1 MFDSK
6 EQLLEKIQLGEDSS
20 LELKAL
26 RFRGDRV
33 DGPRREDLA
42 DELAALANSH
52 DAVMVLGVDDKT
64 REIEGIALERL
75 DMVETWIRDICQ
87 DLVVPPL
94 MVTLIRLR
102 LPGSDGIDRAVMK
115 IDVPRSLFVH
125 KSPGGYFRRA
135 DSSKREMQPDFLA
148 RLFQQRSQSRI
159 IRFDEQCIPDA
170 SLEDLDVDLCERF
183 RGPQMRDD
191 RQTLLHKL
199 AMARPDSER
208 WHPTVAGVLMGSR
221 EPRRWLPN
229 AFIQAVAYRGSSVV
243 PERDGANYQL
253 DARDISGPLDEQIRE
268 ACQFVFRNR
277 FMSAAKDQG
286 REDHPQ
292 FDMTAVFEAIVNAVA
307 HRDYSIYASK
317 IRLRMFSDRLEL
329 SSPGTLPNTMTVDS
343 LAFRQAARNEA
354 ISSLLAKCPI
364 TVDDATREMG
374 ALQTTRGTLM
384 DKRGEGVAIILER
397 SERLSRRT
405 PMYQLID
412 DSELLLT
419 IYGAQPD
426 LHRPQ

>member
-94 MVTLIRLR
+94 MVTLIRMR

-183 RGPQMRDD
+183 RGKPCCTNSPWRGRTANDGTQ
-191 RQTLLHKL
+191 
-199 AMARPDSER
+199 P
-208 WHPTVAGVLMGSR
+208 WR
-221 EPRRWLPN
+221 E
-229 AFIQAVAYRGSSVV
+229 
-243 PERDGANYQL
+243 
-253 DARDISGPLDEQIRE
+253 
-268 ACQFVFRNR
+268 C
-277 FMSAAKDQG
+277 
-286 REDHPQ
+286 
-292 FDMTAVFEAIVNAVA
+292 
-307 HRDYSIYASK
+307 
-317 IRLRMFSDRLEL
+317 
-329 SSPGTLPNTMTVDS
+329 
-343 LAFRQAARNEA
+343 
-354 ISSLLAKCPI
+354 
-364 TVDDATREMG
+364 
-374 ALQTTRGTLM
+374 
-384 DKRGEGVAIILER
+384 
-397 SERLSRRT
+397 
-405 PMYQLID
+405 
-412 DSELLLT
+412 
-419 IYGAQPD
+419 
-426 LHRPQ
+426 